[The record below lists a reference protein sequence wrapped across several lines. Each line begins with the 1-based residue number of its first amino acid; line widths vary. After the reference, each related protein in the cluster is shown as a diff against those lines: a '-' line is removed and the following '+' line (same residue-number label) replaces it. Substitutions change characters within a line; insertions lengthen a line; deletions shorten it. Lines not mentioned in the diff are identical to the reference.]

1 MVEITQPDHYS
12 TDIPG
17 KRDDLDWT
25 IDPVSSIF
33 QVRKQT
39 F

>member
-1 MVEITQPDHYS
+1 MVEITQPDQYS
-12 TDIPG
+12 ANIRR
-17 KRDDLDWT
+17 KHDDLDWT

-39 F
+39 L